1 MLVEPVLKLG
11 NRHRLELLV
20 LAAGTTGFDPL
31 VRNGVQRICV
41 SRLFLPA
48 AAAWIDILGQQC
60 ARIISLGS
68 GEF

>member
-1 MLVEPVLKLG
+1 VFVEPVLELR
-11 NRHRLELLV
+11 NRHRLELLI

-31 VRNGVQRICV
+31 VRNGIQRICV
-41 SRLFLPA
+41 RPLFLPA